1 MLEFRC
7 FRIISFLLLL
17 EEEEEEEEFFFFD
30 LLDLFLI
37 LLINLEFEFM
47 IGLIDLMN
55 ILFLIV
61 FLIII
66 VCFFLDLFFFL
77 FV

>member
-47 IGLIDLMN
+47 IGLIDLTN
-55 ILFLIV
+55 ISFLIV